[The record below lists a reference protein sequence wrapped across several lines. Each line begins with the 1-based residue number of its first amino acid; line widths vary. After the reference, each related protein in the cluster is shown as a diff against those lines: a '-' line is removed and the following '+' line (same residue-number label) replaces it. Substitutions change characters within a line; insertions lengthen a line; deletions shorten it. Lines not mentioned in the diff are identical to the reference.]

1 MSGTELPNA
10 RQHATAE
17 AGDPAAT
24 IHRLYEAFA
33 RLDAD
38 TMAGCYAA
46 DARFED
52 PVFRLQ
58 GRREI
63 AGMWSMLCESVR
75 RDGAGQWRL
84 SHDQVSAAAGL
95 GVARWHAHYRFSAT
109 GRLVENHI
117 AARLRFDAAGRIIDH
132 QDSFDFWRW
141 SRQALGIPGLLLGWT
156 PYLRGKVRAQA
167 RRRLERYLAGAAGGA
182 TIRS

>member
-10 RQHATAE
+10 RQHATREGA
-17 AGDPAAT
+17 DPTAT

-33 RLDAD
+33 RLDAE
-38 TMAGCYAA
+38 TMAACYAP

-52 PVFRLQ
+52 PVFCLT

-75 RDGAGQWRL
+75 RDGSGAWRL
-84 SHDQVSAAAGL
+84 DHDQVSAAAGL
-95 GVARWHAHYRFSAT
+95 GVAHWHARYRFSAT

-117 AARLRFDAAGRIIDH
+117 AARLRFDAAGLIIEH
-132 QDSFDFWRW
+132 QDRFDFWRW
-141 SRQALGIPGLLLGWT
+141 SRQALGMPGLLLGWT

-167 RRRLERYLAGAAGGA
+167 RRRLERHLAGAATEA
-182 TIRS
+182 TMRR